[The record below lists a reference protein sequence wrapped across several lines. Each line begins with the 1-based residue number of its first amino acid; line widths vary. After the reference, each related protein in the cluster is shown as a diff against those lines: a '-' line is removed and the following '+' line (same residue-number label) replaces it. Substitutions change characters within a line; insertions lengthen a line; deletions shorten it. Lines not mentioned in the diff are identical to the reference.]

1 MRPWR
6 PNVRR
11 HVPSAEEG
19 PPKGQEAQ
27 RPPQGA
33 QPEVSQKGST
43 QAVHP
48 ATEARPHE
56 ATAPRDGDCTRQ
68 TPQHGA
74 EHETAEEGRD
84 RARLRMTRRR
94 GDHTP
99 ADAEP
104 ERYGGRIPE
113 RGKRAGDEIPVR

>member
-11 HVPSAEEG
+11 HVPSAEED
-19 PPKGQEAQ
+19 PPKAQEAQ

-33 QPEVSQKGST
+33 QAEVSQKGST

-56 ATAPRDGDCTRQ
+56 ATAPRDGGCTRK
-68 TPQHGA
+68 TPQYGA

-84 RARLRMTRRR
+84 CAHLRMTRRR
-94 GDHTP
+94 GDDTS
-99 ADAEP
+99 ANAEP
-104 ERYGGRIPE
+104 ERYGGW
-113 RGKRAGDEIPVR
+113 GGGG